1 MWCDSVSHGRAA
13 RQTLRRYVSGVLST
27 HSATHAGFPYGS
39 AVPHM
44 TDALGR
50 PVILIS
56 HLAEHTHNIEA
67 NDKVSFLVAETG
79 ADLQT
84 HGRASILGHAR
95 VIDHEPVQ
103 ARYLRYHPEGE
114 RSLAIGGFRFF
125 RIEPEQVRFIEG
137 FGGIHWVPGNSYVAP
152 ATPLNDSEEDILQH
166 MNADH
171 RDTMGLYCQH
181 IHHYTPRSAT
191 MIGIDLDGF
200 DLRTDGQV
208 HRFEFPGSVTTPG
221 EARKALIALAERCRG
236 Q

>member
-1 MWCDSVSHGRAA
+1 MRADVFHGRAA
-13 RQTLRRYVSGVLST
+13 RQTVRRHLSGVLST
-27 HSATHAGFPYGS
+27 HSAKHAGFPYGS

-84 HGRASILGHAR
+84 HGRASLLGHAH
-95 VIDHEPVQ
+95 VIAHEEVQ
-103 ARYLRYHPEGE
+103 TRYLRYHPEGE

-125 RIEPEQVRFIEG
+125 RIEPLQVRFIEG
-137 FGGIHWVPGNSYVAP
+137 FGGIHWVRGDSYLAP
-152 ATPLNDSEEDILQH
+152 PTPLDNAEEDILQH
-166 MNADH
+166 MNSDH
-171 RDTMGLYCQH
+171 HDTMTLYCRR
-181 IHHYTPRSAT
+181 IHRYTPRSAS
-191 MIGIDLDGF
+191 MIGIGQDGF
-200 DLRTDGQV
+200 DIRADERVL
-208 HRFEFPGSVTTPG
+208 RFEFPNAVTTPG
-221 EARKALIALAERCRG
+221 EARKALVALADHCRE

>member
-1 MWCDSVSHGRAA
+1 MSHGRAA
-13 RQTLRRYVSGVLST
+13 RQTVRRHLSGVLST
-27 HSATHAGFPYGS
+27 HSAKHPGFPYGS

-44 TDALGR
+44 CDALGR

-67 NDKVSFLVAETG
+67 DDRVSFLVAETG

-84 HGRASILGHAR
+84 HGRASVLGRAR
-95 VIDHEPVQ
+95 VIPSEEVQ

-125 RIEPEQVRFIEG
+125 RIEPLQVRFIAG
-137 FGGIHWVPGNSYVAP
+137 FGGIHWVPGDSYLAP
-152 ATPLNDSEEDILQH
+152 ATALMDAEEDILQH

-171 RDTMGLYCQH
+171 RDTMVLYCQH
-181 IHHYTPRSAT
+181 LHQYTLQSAIMT
-191 MIGIDLDGF
+191 GIDPDGF
-200 DLRTDGQV
+200 DIRADERVL
-208 HRFEFPGSVTTPG
+208 RFEFPGVVTTAG
-221 EARKALIALAERCRG
+221 EARKALITLAELCRG